1 MIPAP
6 VQIANATQEFKHV
19 LLALT
24 NPSNANSRNPEFSVD
39 LKSEEYKVYVGGHAV
54 LAEPLCPAP
63 LYVELVS
70 RAAMILLREV
80 GLSEALL
87 PCVEDLEIKAPLSM
101 AVDRSASLH
110 LSRVDDKASAWTFDM
125 SSAEQGNAEGVR
137 SIYERRNEFCGTVKL
152 PVDGRS
158 IFQDHITNPL
168 AVDNFVQV
176 AGLHV
181 SCLNECEA
189 DEVFVCTKV
198 ERIQPSPQFKQSK
211 SWMVY
216 SSFTA
221 TGERRVETK
230 ELVLMVLGAHFM
242 RVLIRSLAK
251 VLARANVSKASIEDA
266 ASTAPAETN
275 STKPDQASFFQEHAK
290 ADVKNIRD
298 EDVATDIFDETTLD
312 DLGID
317 SLMMAEVMTEICTFF
332 ESEISAAD
340 FATLLDVMSL
350 RTYLVARGCGRRANH
365 LLIDSSSGSEVSAGS
380 VAPAFTTA
388 TSAEDLTSLNT
399 DIAANL
405 AKLVEGHL
413 ETTVDMSLLDGD
425 STFGDLLDMVVP
437 QTQSVAPTVKPTSQP
452 VNTSTK
458 PSAKLTVT
466 PVASTLEPS
475 PNRPAS
481 LQGAQQA
488 FEDIRFDYDIF
499 TKRTGFAGFWKKVYP
514 ARARCLLAYTVEA
527 FATLG
532 CKLSSMR
539 TGQRLPPVQSLSKH
553 DMLMRQ
559 LEEVLKDASL
569 VKSDGVGLTRPD
581 VPVDPTRS
589 ETLFT
594 YILNAFPHHADE
606 HRLLHVT
613 ASKLAECLT
622 GTADPLWR
630 SFSEARRTK
639 RFWKMSITKLLAS
652 FFQRAYKTNQEGA
665 IFHILELGGG
675 TGGTTKYIVDFLEKL
690 GIRFTYTF
698 TDLAGSLVTA
708 AKKRFAG
715 KDFMEFNV
723 VDIEKQPRM
732 ESLNK
737 YHTIISTNC
746 IHATR
751 NLQIS
756 GNNIRQVLRPDGF
769 VSLVEFTRNMF
780 WFDLVFGLLEGW
792 WLFEDGRE
800 HVLASET
807 FWDRSLRDSG
817 FKHVTWTDGRW
828 EEARTL
834 RIITAFA
841 AEPEHEAFKPKPK
854 TVSRKMEVETVT

>member
-1 MIPAP
+1 
-6 VQIANATQEFKHV
+6 
-19 LLALT
+19 
-24 NPSNANSRNPEFSVD
+24 
-39 LKSEEYKVYVGGHAV
+39 
-54 LAEPLCPAP
+54 
-63 LYVELVS
+63 
-70 RAAMILLREV
+70 
-80 GLSEALL
+80 
-87 PCVEDLEIKAPLSM
+87 
-101 AVDRSASLH
+101 
-110 LSRVDDKASAWTFDM
+110 
-125 SSAEQGNAEGVR
+125 
-137 SIYERRNEFCGTVKL
+137 
-152 PVDGRS
+152 
-158 IFQDHITNPL
+158 
-168 AVDNFVQV
+168 
-176 AGLHV
+176 
-181 SCLNECEA
+181 
-189 DEVFVCTKV
+189 
-198 ERIQPSPQFKQSK
+198 
-211 SWMVY
+211 
-216 SSFTA
+216 
-221 TGERRVETK
+221 
-230 ELVLMVLGAHFM
+230 
-242 RVLIRSLAK
+242 
-251 VLARANVSKASIEDA
+251 
-266 ASTAPAETN
+266 
-275 STKPDQASFFQEHAK
+275 
-290 ADVKNIRD
+290 
-298 EDVATDIFDETTLD
+298 
-312 DLGID
+312 
-317 SLMMAEVMTEICTFF
+317 
-332 ESEISAAD
+332 
-340 FATLLDVMSL
+340 
-350 RTYLVARGCGRRANH
+350 
-365 LLIDSSSGSEVSAGS
+365 
-380 VAPAFTTA
+380 
-388 TSAEDLTSLNT
+388 
-399 DIAANL
+399 
-405 AKLVEGHL
+405 
-413 ETTVDMSLLDGD
+413 
-425 STFGDLLDMVVP
+425 MVVP

-458 PSAKLTVT
+458 PPAKLTMT

-569 VKSDGVGLTRPD
+569 VKSDGVGLIRPD

-589 ETLFT
+589 ETFFT
-594 YILNAFPHHADE
+594 YIVNAFPHHADE
-606 HRLLHVT
+606 HRLLHVI

-652 FFQRAYKTNQEGA
+652 FFQRAYKTNQEGG

-708 AKKRFAG
+708 ANKRFAG

-756 GNNIRQVLRPDGF
+756 GNNIRQMLRPDGF
-769 VSLVEFTRNMF
+769 VSLVEFTRNIF

-854 TVSRKMEVETVT
+854 TVSRKMEVETVTYRRAGNTPLYADIYMPPDITPGKKRPIALLIHGGGHVMFTRKEVNLKQIQLLHAAGSLPVSVDYRFVPELNIIDGPMNDVCEALGWARFQLPELAPTLALGWSTGGTLAMTLAYTTAQRRLRAPEAILAFYCPTHYEDDWWKCPIYPEASVSSPNEDYDHLEGVQEEPVSTIHLLSIPAAFPQDPDAAPPSSSAVASISPLAQFRRGTYRTPTFLIHGRPDDMIPWEQSQRTVDALQAKGIEGQLEIVEGARHLFDTFPERGVEFDGQVRKGYEWLGEKVRGGK